1 MSKLGQN
8 SHGFP
13 KTDREKLAKKKNNT
27 SPLGL
32 KKKEQIFT
40 TFGQHFWEVFLL
52 CNTSI
57 PEHL

>member
-1 MSKLGQN
+1 M
-8 SHGFP
+8 GFQRQ
-13 KTDREKLAKKKNNT
+13 TEKNWQKKKNNT